1 MRALAFG
8 DFGEAPSVIEAP
20 TPEITAPD
28 EVLVAVKAASLNRF
42 DAVVAAGFMQGMLE
56 HQFPVTLGRDFAGVV
71 EAVGD
76 GVTEF
81 SPGDEVFGMIGN
93 MVLSNGSLAD
103 HVVVSE
109 QHLAHKPESIDFT
122 EAAALP
128 LAGSTALAAV
138 DWVEAGPDKVV
149 LIVGATGGVG
159 NYAIQL
165 AHARG
170 AKVIATGLAD
180 DEETLRGFGADEV
193 VDFGGDIAAAVSE
206 SYPGGVD
213 GLIDL
218 ASDGPALSA
227 LADVVSDGGRVASSL
242 SAADVDALAERNI
255 AATNIATYPNAETF
269 ATLAG
274 YVVDGTLEI
283 PVRDIYRLD
292 DCADG
297 LGRFLDG
304 SVRGKMA
311 VSFE

>member
-8 DFGEAPSVIEAP
+8 DFGEAPSVIETP

-42 DAVVAAGFMQGMLE
+42 DAMVAAGFLQGMLE
-56 HQFPVTLGRDFAGVV
+56 HQFPVTLGRDFSGVV

-81 SPGDEVFGMIGN
+81 KVGDAVFGMIGN
-93 MVLSNGSLAD
+93 MVLGNGSLAD
-103 HVVVSE
+103 RVVVSE
-109 QHLAHKPESIDFT
+109 QHLAHKPEVIGYTD
-122 EAAALP
+122 AAALP
-128 LAGSTALAAV
+128 LAGSTAIAAV
-138 DWVEAGPDKVV
+138 DWVEAGPGKVV

-159 NYAIQL
+159 SYAIQL

-170 AKVIATGLAD
+170 ATVIATGLTS

-193 VDFGGDIAAAVSE
+193 LDYQGDLAATLKGSH
-206 SYPGGVD
+206 PDGVD

-227 LADVVSDGGRVASSL
+227 LTDVVVDSGRVASAL
-242 SAADVDALAERNI
+242 SAADVDALADRDI
-255 AATNIATYPNAETF
+255 AATNLVTYPNAETF
-269 ATLAG
+269 AALAG
-274 YVVDGTLEI
+274 YVADGTLEI
-283 PVRDIYRLD
+283 PVTDVYRLD
-292 DCADG
+292 DSADG
-297 LGRFLDG
+297 LGRFLGG

-311 VSFE
+311 VSLE

>member
-42 DAVVAAGFMQGMLE
+42 DAVVAAGFLQGMLE

-71 EAVGD
+71 EAVGG

-81 SPGDEVFGMIGN
+81 SVGDEVFGMIGN

-103 HVVVSE
+103 HVVVSA
-109 QHLAHKPESIDFT
+109 QHLAHKPETIGFT

-138 DWVEAGPDKVV
+138 DWVQAGPGKAV

-170 AKVIATGLAD
+170 ATVIATGLAD
-180 DEETLRGFGADEV
+180 DEETLQGIRCRRGCRLRGRHRRCRQGVVPGRRRWIDRPGQRRADV
-193 VDFGGDIAAAVSE
+193 GGTCRCGLRWW
-206 SYPGGVD
+206 PGGKRVI
-213 GLIDL
+213 GRRCRCL
-218 ASDGPALSA
+218 
-227 LADVVSDGGRVASSL
+227 GGEGYR
-242 SAADVDALAERNI
+242 RNQPGAHI
-255 AATNIATYPNAETF
+255 RMRRRSPRWPITW
-269 ATLAG
+269 
-274 YVVDGTLEI
+274 
-283 PVRDIYRLD
+283 
-292 DCADG
+292 
-297 LGRFLDG
+297 
-304 SVRGKMA
+304 
-311 VSFE
+311 

>member
-20 TPEITAPD
+20 TPEITAPN

-71 EAVGD
+71 EAIGD
-76 GVTEF
+76 DVTEF
-81 SPGDEVFGMIGN
+81 SVGDEVLGMIGN

-103 HVVVSE
+103 HVVVSD
-109 QHLAHKPESIDFT
+109 QHLAHKPATIGFI

-138 DWVEAGPDKVV
+138 EWVEAGPGKVV

-165 AHARG
+165 AESRG
-170 AKVIATGLAD
+170 ATVIATGLAD
-180 DEETLRGFGADEV
+180 DEETLRGFGADEI
-193 VDFGGDIAAAVSE
+193 VDFGGDIAAAVRE
-206 SYPGGVD
+206 SHPGGVD

-218 ASDGPALSA
+218 ASDGPTLSA
-227 LADVVSDGGRVASSL
+227 LADVVSDGGKVASTL
-242 SAADVDALAERNI
+242 SAADVDAFAERNV
-255 AATNIATYPNAETF
+255 AATNLATYPNAET
-269 ATLAG
+269 LAKLTG

-283 PVRDIYRLD
+283 PVRDVYRLD

>member
-1 MRALAFG
+1 MAFG

-20 TPEITAPD
+20 TPEITAPN

-71 EAVGD
+71 EAIGD
-76 GVTEF
+76 DVTEF
-81 SPGDEVFGMIGN
+81 SVGDEVLGMIGN

-103 HVVVSE
+103 HVVVSD
-109 QHLAHKPESIDFT
+109 QHLAHKPATIGFT

-138 DWVEAGPDKVV
+138 EWVEAGPGKVV

-165 AHARG
+165 ADTRG
-170 AKVIATGLAD
+170 ATVIATGLAD

-193 VDFGGDIAAAVSE
+193 VDFGGEIASAVRE
-206 SYPGGVD
+206 SHPGGVD

-218 ASDGPALSA
+218 ASDGATLAA
-227 LADVVSDGGRVASSL
+227 LADVVSDGGKVASSL

-255 AATNIATYPNAETF
+255 AATNLATYPNAETL
-269 ATLAG
+269 ATLVG

-283 PVRDIYRLD
+283 PVRDVYRLD